1 MNNLDDTIQH
11 ELLESL
17 TLLEQAA
24 RQYISASGGGGHF
37 DASEEFNALQEAQ
50 FECLITIK
58 DIRKK
63 YSSISNDDYKKTI
76 VNIFNRSKLPADI
89 IREFNAKI
97 NKEIFNKVTITASGK
112 RKRIK
117 RKTHKHRNSKRI
129 KRKSHRRSYRIKK
142 M

>member
-1 MNNLDDTIQH
+1 M
-11 ELLESL
+11 
-17 TLLEQAA
+17 
-24 RQYISASGGGGHF
+24 
-37 DASEEFNALQEAQ
+37 
-50 FECLITIK
+50 ITIK